1 IARLATRAAGTAGS
15 GDDSQIV
22 QAAAQLPNLALPPV
36 GGLIAI
42 LVVYILL
49 IGPINY
55 LILKRIDR
63 REWAWVTMPAL
74 IGAFAVGAYAFG
86 SLLRGTN
93 VLVNEA
99 AIVRGAPGAT
109 EGLAQ
114 TYLGVFSPT
123 RANYH
128 IRFPGGALLSPPR
141 AR

>member
-1 IARLATRAAGTAGS
+1 IARLATRAAGTAGG

-63 REWAWVTMPAL
+63 REWAWVTMPVL
-74 IGAFAVGAYAFG
+74 IVAFAVGAYGFG

-93 VLVNEA
+93 APVNDA
-99 AIVRGAPGAT
+99 AIR
-109 EGLAQ
+109 
-114 TYLGVFSPT
+114 
-123 RANYH
+123 
-128 IRFPGGALLSPPR
+128 
-141 AR
+141 